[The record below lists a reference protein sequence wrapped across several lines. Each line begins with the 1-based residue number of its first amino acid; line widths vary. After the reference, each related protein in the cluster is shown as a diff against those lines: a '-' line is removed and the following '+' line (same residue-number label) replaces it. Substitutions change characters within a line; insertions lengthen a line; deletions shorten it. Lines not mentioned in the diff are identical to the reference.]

1 MAVIQPLVLTQAIAP
16 RKGIMSLQTRR
27 PPVPSRIFP
36 PRRDYASLSIKD
48 LLDAREAYHVH
59 LSVLENVVATA
70 IGRYYI
76 HEDDWYAQHPP
87 DRPRPSNVHKIKEA
101 KTLANSVIRPWCWPA
116 VLVFVKKWGAEREL
130 GEERVPKTLY
140 LPDGRLVPTCVI
152 EAAPDEELPPP
163 AHGPFHS
170 SPLLGGGYACLR
182 SHQGEQSLG
191 TIACLVKKAGA
202 YYALTNRH
210 VAGGDG
216 EIVEAYIRGE
226 YQPIGKTSNMA
237 VDRQSMSVVF
247 PSWPGLHALLTL
259 DAGLIKIEDIN
270 DWTSQAFGIGE
281 IGEVFDATEHSVT
294 LDLIGCPV
302 RAFGGSTGVAEGE
315 IRGLF
320 FRYETVGGMDHATD
334 VLIGPRRNDDHARI
348 KNPTIEYPVTH
359 PGDSGTL
366 WFYDPPKN
374 SSGAN
379 TGSDF
384 ENAQAFVEQGVRA
397 RRLRPIAMQ
406 WGGQRMVFPDGKK
419 GAYALGTFLSTVCQ
433 SLDVE
438 VMRDWSLGHDEYWGK
453 IGHYAIGWKACDQL
467 SGAIGDLMKTNQP
480 RIGFGDDTLKEGSGF
495 KVARAG
501 FVPLADVP
509 DYVWIPQAMKKSGP
523 RQFEAIQHFAD
534 IDIED
539 IAGGESLLKR
549 CAKDPD
555 QIAASKWKIYFD
567 GFAQAGVGPDRG
579 ALPFR
584 VWQIWQAMVDYL
596 QKDKDVL
603 RFVAAAGVLAH
614 YVGDASQPLHCSYM
628 HHGVPPMLT
637 RNGRKYP
644 IPNRLPGQ
652 SQDTDEYK
660 AFKKT
665 KAAQIHGLYEETML
679 EVDPA
684 DALSRVDNAIKS
696 LGPLKGSISSGHEA
710 ATAVIQLM
718 ARSQERLAPLTII
731 KADDPSLKP
740 QARATALWNNPK
752 ISNPTAESLA
762 DSVRVLA
769 KLWEAAWNKG
779 GGTQAMA
786 NANAKPLDEKKLD
799 QVYRRD
805 PKFVPSLDLDAM
817 AASLKFEPPAQSKTK
832 PSGRTGRTT
841 RKRRVTPAPP
851 VRTKRRIR

>member
-1 MAVIQPLVLTQAIAP
+1 MAVFQPVVLTQTIAP
-16 RKGIMSLQTRR
+16 RKGMMSLQTRR

-48 LLDAREAYHVH
+48 LLDAREAYQVH
-59 LSVLENVVATA
+59 LSILNNVVATA
-70 IGRYYI
+70 IGRYCI
-76 HEDDWYAQHPP
+76 HEDDWYAQNPP
-87 DRPRPSNVHKIKEA
+87 DRPRPKNMRKVKEA
-101 KTLANSVIRPWCWPA
+101 RTLANSVIRPWSWPC
-116 VLVFVKKWGAEREL
+116 VLVFVKKWGGEREL

-140 LPDGRLVPTCVI
+140 LPDGRLIPTCVV

-163 AHGPFHS
+163 AHGPS
-170 SPLLGGGYACLR
+170 QASPLLGGGYGCLR

-191 TIACLVKKAGA
+191 TFACLVKKAGA

-216 EIVEAYIRGE
+216 EIVKAFIRGE
-226 YQPIGKTSNMA
+226 YQPIGKTSSLA

-259 DAGLIKIEDIN
+259 DAGLIKIDDIN

-302 RAFGGSTGVAEGE
+302 RAFGGSTGVSEGE

-334 VLIGPRRNDDHARI
+334 VLIGPRRKDNHARL
-348 KNPTIEYPVTH
+348 KNPPIENPVTH

-366 WFYDPPKN
+366 WFYDPQK
-374 SSGAN
+374 SASGADAD
-379 TGSDF
+379 TDF
-384 ENAQAFVEQGVRA
+384 ENAQAYVEQGVRA

-406 WGGQRMVFPDGKK
+406 WGGQRMVFPDGSK

-467 SGAIGDLMKTNQP
+467 SGAIGKVMKTNQA
-480 RIGFGDDTLKEGSGF
+480 RIGFGDDKLKEGSGF
-495 KVARAG
+495 RVGRGG

-534 IDIED
+534 IDIYD
-539 IAGGESLLKR
+539 ISGGDSLLVR
-549 CAKDPD
+549 CAKDPND
-555 QIAASKWKIYFD
+555 IAASTWKTYFD

-584 VWQIWQAMVDYL
+584 VWQIWEAMVEYL
-596 QKDKDVL
+596 SNKDVL

-637 RNGRKYP
+637 RNGREYP
-644 IPNRLPGQ
+644 IPKRLPGE
-652 SQDTDEYK
+652 SQDTKEYK
-660 AFKKT
+660 AFKAT
-665 KAAQIHGLYEETML
+665 KEAKIHGLYEETML

-684 DALSRVDNAIKS
+684 EVLRRVDSDIETLGALNANIKS
-696 LGPLKGSISSGHEA
+696 GHDA
-710 ATAVIQLM
+710 ANEVIQLM
-718 ARSQERLAPLTII
+718 WRAQQRLAPKTII
-731 KADDPSLKP
+731 NADDPSLKP
-740 QARATALWNNPK
+740 QARATALWNNTK

-762 DSVRVLA
+762 DSVRLLA
-769 KLWEAAWNKG
+769 ALWEAAWDRG
-779 GGTQAMA
+779 SGTPAMA
-786 NANAKPLDEKKLD
+786 NTNSKAFDEKKLD
-799 QVYRRD
+799 KVYRRE
-805 PKFVPSLDLDAM
+805 PTFVPSLDLDAM
-817 AASLKFEPPAQSKTK
+817 AASGKFEPVAQAKTK
-832 PSGRTGRTT
+832 GRRVRPSGRARL
-841 RKRRVTPAPP
+841 KPAAPASK
-851 VRTKRRIR
+851 KRRIR